1 MHFSNNDTITALATP
16 VGEGAIS
23 IIRVSGE
30 NSINKVNSI
39 FKGKTS
45 LNDAITHTLH
55 YGNIVSKN
63 GEVID
68 DVLVSVF
75 KNPNSYTGEDSIEI
89 SSHSSTIV
97 VKKIIEELVGKNIRL
112 AEPGEFTKRAFL
124 NGKLDLTQAEAVADI
139 INSRTEASLRGARN
153 QLDGML
159 SQKIDSLRKELI
171 NATSLIE
178 LELDFAEE
186 DLEFVAKEKVIE
198 EIQKTVNEI
207 EKLLATYSFG
217 RVVRDGVNVAIVG
230 KPNVGKSSLLNYIL
244 KESRAIV
251 SEIPGTTR
259 DVIRE
264 EVSID
269 GILFKLFDTAGIRLA
284 EDAIEKEGVKR
295 SREAVKN
302 SDVVILI
309 DEVVNGIPK
318 ELLNEL
324 TEFIDKERI
333 ITVLNK
339 LDLIDDHAS
348 SVGIPSDDS
357 ALQLLDSNSSRSK
370 FDDKGSL
377 SGVEMTS
384 ASAPRQ
390 ACLSTRQA
398 QHTTPLINL
407 DVADVKISVLNGTGI
422 DELLELLKD
431 KSLGSGSFTE
441 KSAVINNVRHYDALS
456 KAKLDLEEAIHSLK
470 NNLSGE
476 FISVNLRA
484 AEDSLGEIIGVV
496 TTDDIL
502 NNIFDNFCIGK

>member
-23 IIRVSGE
+23 IIRVSGDK
-30 NSINKVNSI
+30 SIEIVNSI
-39 FKGKTS
+39 FEGKAD
-45 LNDAITHTLH
+45 LNDVNTHTLH
-55 YGNIVSKN
+55 YGNIISYN
-63 GEVID
+63 GDVID
-68 DVLVSVF
+68 DVLISVF
-75 KNPNSYTGEDSIEI
+75 RNPNSYTGEDSVEI

-97 VKKIIEELVGKNIRL
+97 VSKIIEELAKKNIRL

-124 NGKLDLTQAEAVADI
+124 NGKIDLTQAEAVADI

-153 QLDGML
+153 QLDGVL
-159 SQKIDSLRKELI
+159 SKKIDGLRKELI
-171 NATSLIE
+171 DTTSLIE

-186 DLEFVAKEKVIE
+186 DLEFVAKEKVIQ
-198 EIQKTVNEI
+198 EIQKTVIEI
-207 EKLLATYSFG
+207 EKLLETFSFG

-269 GILFKLFDTAGIRLA
+269 GILFKLFDTAGIRVA
-284 EDAIEKEGVKR
+284 EDVIEQEGVKR

-302 SDVVILI
+302 SDIVILI
-309 DEVVNGIPK
+309 DEVVNGVPK

-324 TEFIDKERI
+324 TNLIEAKRI

-339 LDLIDDHAS
+339 LDLVDEQPTMQHT
-348 SVGIPSDDS
+348 DS
-357 ALQLLDSNSSRSK
+357 ASNSSKLFENR
-370 FDDKGSL
+370 SL
-377 SGVEMTS
+377 SGVKMTG
-384 ASAPRQ
+384 ASANGIH
-390 ACLSTRQA
+390 SE
-398 QHTTPLINL
+398 TPLSNL
-407 DVADVKISVLNGTGI
+407 DMADVSISVIKGTGV
-422 DELLELLKD
+422 DELLELLKERA
-431 KSLGSGSFTE
+431 LGTNSFTE

-456 KAKLDLEEAIHSLK
+456 KAKIDLMEAINSLQ
-470 NNLSGE
+470 NGLSGE
-476 FISVNLRA
+476 FISVNMRG

-502 NNIFDNFCIGK
+502 NNIFHNFCIGK